1 MSFRTKPVV
10 IEAWPHTGDLSALP
24 QWMADA
30 FLSGSP
36 PYTTDDGAILV
47 HTLEGVMRAEVGDW
61 IIQGVKGELYP
72 CKPDIFALTYEPVVA
87 LDFRGRVTAE
97 RDALAGNID
106 RLGLFFATP
115 VFADLP
121 DAEKSRLRRQ
131 IGAMQV
137 YADILTER
145 IAAF

>member
-1 MSFRTKPVV
+1 MSYRKKPVTV
-10 IEAWPHTGDLSALP
+10 EAWHNTGDLSALP

-36 PYTTDDGAILV
+36 PYTTPDGAILV
-47 HTLEGVMRAEVGDW
+47 HTAEGVVHAEVGDW
-61 IIQGVKGELYP
+61 IIFADGAFST
-72 CKPDIFALTYEPVVA
+72 CKPDIFALTYEPVIT
-87 LDFRGRVTAE
+87 LDFRGRVAAE
-97 RDALAGNID
+97 RDALVGNIE
-106 RLGLFFATP
+106 RLGSFFATS

-131 IGAMQV
+131 LGVMQEH
-137 YADILTER
+137 ADILTER